1 MTPSPTCNLSIYI
14 QQIIIIKMIELNV
27 KLFYRLFVSKITVIY
42 LLNTTFFFIKLIYL
56 IKQDIRIFVAYSR
69 PNGWT
74 EWADIFSGHY
84 LEAWECLRLKNVE
97 KILF

>member
-74 EWADIFSGHY
+74 EWADIFSGH
-84 LEAWECLRLKNVE
+84 
-97 KILF
+97 